1 MLETNKVI
9 LSFFELATSFMI
21 VACVSPLQ
29 NAGIVDMIK
38 SCTGDITLAIGDG
51 ELQWLSI
58 SVGIWGRTHPHK
70 TSL

>member
-51 ELQWLSI
+51 ELQ
-58 SVGIWGRTHPHK
+58 
-70 TSL
+70 